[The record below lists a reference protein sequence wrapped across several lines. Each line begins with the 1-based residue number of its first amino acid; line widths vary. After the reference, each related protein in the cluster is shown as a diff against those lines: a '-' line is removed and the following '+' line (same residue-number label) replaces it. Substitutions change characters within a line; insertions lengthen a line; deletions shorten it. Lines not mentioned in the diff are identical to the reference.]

1 MIASHI
7 QVSIVAL
14 AALVLAGCAG
24 EEGPP
29 PPPPPTRALLE
40 PGSDSASLTAPE
52 QFRAR
57 FETSKGE
64 FTVEV
69 HRDWAPHG
77 ADRFYYLAKNGFYDN
92 GRFFRVVPGFVVQF
106 GISWSPEVSAAWKG
120 QEIPDDP
127 VVETNSRG
135 RLTYAMA
142 GPNTRNT
149 QVFINF
155 ADNTHLD
162 ENGFAPFG
170 EVVEGMEVVDS
181 LYAGYGRTGLTPD
194 QKRLREEGNAYL
206 DAEFPLLD
214 HITRVSIIEQGG

>member
-1 MIASHI
+1 MRQSQAHI
-7 QVSIVAL
+7 SLVAL
-14 AALVLAGCAG
+14 ATFALVGCAG
-24 EEGPP
+24 EEAV
-29 PPPPPTRALLE
+29 PPPTPPSRALLE

-52 QFRAR
+52 LFRAK
-57 FETSKGE
+57 FETSKGD

-77 ADRFYYLAKNGFYDN
+77 ADRFYYLAKNGFYDHA
-92 GRFFRVVPGFVVQF
+92 RFFRVVPGFVAQF
-106 GISWSPEVSAAWKG
+106 GISWSPEVSAAWQG

-127 VVETNSRG
+127 VVESNLRG

-142 GPNTRNT
+142 GPDTRNT
-149 QVFINF
+149 QVFINY
-155 ADNTHLD
+155 ADNAHLD

-170 EVVEGMEVVDS
+170 QVVEGMEVVDS
-181 LYAGYGRTGLTPD
+181 LHAGYGQVGLTPD

-214 HITRVSIIEQGG
+214 YITRVTVIEQGG